1 MAAQSSVSNNRF
13 SIDGYSKASSSTLN
27 PALLRS
33 VPKAPI
39 TSSQDN
45 GTALPE
51 VVARSRNKILSA
63 LSADAWQRLAP
74 HLRRVLLHQD
84 DVLHE
89 KGSEIKHIYF
99 VENGMISL
107 VVDANFDSQIEAAVI
122 GSEGMVGVLSILGN
136 YPSVHRALVQI
147 PGKAYRLPVA
157 ALQNEWKRNS
167 ELQGWIFNYANLL
180 MAQVSQTVL
189 CSRVHSI
196 EARLNRWLLAVRD
209 RSGSDEMELT
219 HDYIAQMLGVRRPGV
234 TIALGMLQQSGL
246 IECGRGRVTIINSEK
261 MEHGACECYSTLRQQ
276 FQAFEH
282 QMCAHSN
289 VKALSTS

>member
-1 MAAQSSVSNNRF
+1 MAAQSRVSSGRF
-13 SIDGYSKASSSTLN
+13 SIEGYSKASSASLS
-27 PALLRS
+27 PALLRI
-33 VPKAPI
+33 VPRSAPASHQDGD
-39 TSSQDN
+39 SSSLDV
-45 GTALPE
+45 AL
-51 VVARSRNKILSA
+51 RSRNKILSA
-63 LSADAWQRLAP
+63 LPEDAWQRLAP
-74 HLRRVLLHQD
+74 HLRRVLLHQN

-89 KGSEIKHIYF
+89 KVSEIKHISF

-122 GSEGMVGVLSILGN
+122 GSEGMVGALSILGN

-147 PGKAYRLPVA
+147 PGKAYRLPVEI
-157 ALQNEWKRNS
+157 LQNEWKRNP

-196 EARLNRWLLAVRD
+196 EARLSRWLLTVRD
-209 RSGSDEMELT
+209 RIGSNEMELT

-246 IECGRGRVTIINSEK
+246 IECGRGRVTVINSEK

-276 FQAFEH
+276 FQTFEH
-282 QMCAHSN
+282 EMCAHSN
-289 VKALSTS
+289 IKALSIS